1 MTLDAIELGD
11 QPRPV
16 RVPDVAGLSPGE
28 AALAYAKAGWYVL
41 PTDPSDIK
49 NPGSVVHG
57 HWQDQSTRDRE
68 QIRAWWHDNHAYGI
82 ALHVGRS
89 GAVAFDLDLD
99 DLDAITRAVRPDI
112 AEALR
117 SASAI
122 QGSRRHGDRG
132 HYLYAAASG
141 ESFGNGAGSF
151 RRWGQVR
158 GRNGVII
165 AAPTPH
171 PDSETKGGLYQWKR
185 VGTLGPLPA
194 VLRACLSE
202 SADEADPLTRAE
214 LDAFLGTYTGGGCGH
229 QGCRNSPKGPVT
241 KFKNEVA
248 QGCSR
253 HNAML
258 SVLPWALSET
268 MAGCYPAR
276 QAVQLLRD
284 AFTAAFT
291 ENDDPVRRNHL
302 AEEFLRLA
310 QWAAAHADPDRA
322 HHDENPLRPSRFA
335 YRPQLARFA
344 RMRWRKYRR

>member
-1 MTLDAIELGD
+1 M
-11 QPRPV
+11 
-16 RVPDVAGLSPGE
+16 
-28 AALAYAKAGWYVL
+28 
-41 PTDPSDIK
+41 
-49 NPGSVVHG
+49 
-57 HWQDQSTRDRE
+57 
-68 QIRAWWHDNHAYGI
+68 
-82 ALHVGRS
+82 
-89 GAVAFDLDLD
+89 
-99 DLDAITRAVRPDI
+99 
-112 AEALR
+112 
-117 SASAI
+117 
-122 QGSRRHGDRG
+122 
-132 HYLYAAASG
+132 
-141 ESFGNGAGSF
+141 
-151 RRWGQVR
+151 
-158 GRNGVII
+158 
-165 AAPTPH
+165 
-171 PDSETKGGLYQWKR
+171 
-185 VGTLGPLPA
+185 
-194 VLRACLSE
+194 SE

-276 QAVQLLRD
+276 QAVQLLRY